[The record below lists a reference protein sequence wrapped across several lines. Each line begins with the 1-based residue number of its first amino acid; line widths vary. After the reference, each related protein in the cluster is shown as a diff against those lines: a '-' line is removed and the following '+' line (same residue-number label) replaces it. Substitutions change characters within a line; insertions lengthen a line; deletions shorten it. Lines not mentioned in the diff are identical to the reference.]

1 MIAQEGYR
9 LTDLGCQ
16 VLTGLLKSK
25 TVVPLAGSSALPPP
39 VVPSSAGAESFSSD
53 KPGAVAA
60 SGGQPRTKVA
70 SAKHGT
76 FVAGGRVG
84 GKGQGETL
92 QEGGIAMKSLDGA
105 TVRQSLLA
113 AVHAC
118 KGLLSGGT
126 ET

>member
-1 MIAQEGYR
+1 M
-9 LTDLGCQ
+9 
-16 VLTGLLKSK
+16 
-25 TVVPLAGSSALPPP
+25 
-39 VVPSSAGAESFSSD
+39 
-53 KPGAVAA
+53 AA
-60 SGGQPRTKVA
+60 AGGQPRTKVA
-70 SAKHGT
+70 SAKHST
-76 FVAGGRVG
+76 AVAGGRVG

-92 QEGGIAMKSLDGA
+92 QEGGIAMKNLDGA